1 MQLFTVKFQQYGV
14 IVTLFIALMLGG
26 APQMW
31 GQTQDTSRLLW
42 TRNFDYLK
50 VSDAKFFPDGDRIAV
65 SFTSYDGYVKQNFV
79 IVLSTE
85 TGEIL
90 DTLDHIGKT
99 AHLQF
104 SKDGR
109 YLYDATQKYDLI
121 AHRFIDSIPDH
132 LYQLDAPNIALSP
145 TKDEIYMTAFHK
157 PGGYGSSLD
166 SNLSILDANTL
177 EPKKVKTVNAWPGV
191 LTITKDGKYLI
202 VYEYDTGCCYDGPTS
217 YDWKPLSNDKV
228 LVLRDAETLEEST
241 TIPKNN
247 KYGRYGIIT
256 SEERSSGS
264 FTISPDGKL
273 LASHNYLDSIYL
285 WSTED
290 WKFIGGFKVPLSS
303 FYNILFSCN
312 SKYIMTY
319 YYDGYKNSIDT
330 GIIVYSV
337 QPPFDKAYKFPY
349 RDQNGQESARNPHD
363 ILCIQGQG
371 KLIASRNNRLYLL
384 TVPDFITGVEKGEGP
399 KKQDLIYPNP
409 TNGDISIIFNEP
421 LTEATNI
428 QIANEQG
435 AIVYQT
441 MLKPGSAV
449 FRWNTSKL
457 SSGMYLCTVRNKT
470 IFSTY
475 KIMVGR

>member
-1 MQLFTVKFQQYGV
+1 MQLFTVRFQQYGA
-14 IVTLFIALMLGG
+14 IVALFIAIMLGG
-26 APQMW
+26 VPQMW
-31 GQTQDTSRLLW
+31 GQTQDTSRVLW

-65 SFTSYDGYVKQNFV
+65 SFTSNDGYVKQNFV

-202 VYEYDTGCCYDGPTS
+202 VYEYDTGCCYDGPTP
-217 YDWKPLSNDKV
+217 YDWEPQSNDKV

-256 SEERSSGS
+256 SEERSFGS

-273 LASHNYLDSIYL
+273 FASHNYLDSIYL

-290 WKFIGGFKVPLSS
+290 WKFIGGFYVPYSQHGK
-303 FYNILFSCN
+303 ILFSCN
-312 SKYIMTY
+312 SKYIFTT
-319 YYDGYKNSIDT
+319 SIDNDT
-330 GIIVYSV
+330 CVVSIYTINPPYIRVFSFPKLTSDNNWIGIYPNDLQCEQNKIIVSW
-337 QPPFDKAYKFPY
+337 
-349 RDQNGQESARNPHD
+349 
-363 ILCIQGQG
+363 
-371 KLIASRNNRLYLL
+371 ASIVSLL
-384 TVPDFITGVEKGEGP
+384 TVPDFITDVEPGDKPKG
-399 KKQDLIYPNP
+399 QDLIYPNP

-421 LTEATNI
+421 LTESTNI

-435 AIVYQT
+435 AIIYQT
-441 MLKPGSAV
+441 MLRAGSTE